1 MNQVIRCAAI
11 AAILGV
17 ATAASAQ
24 DPSIPDN
31 KNPIT
36 RLDNIT
42 GVTCTFPVSVN
53 VTWGKDAAPPTTRV
67 RAAGGPVLTVKVESL
82 DPAGATG
89 EFTSPSRAEAVVHQY
104 GWNMH
109 IMEPSRTGRM
119 MLLTIFGRVSTG
131 ERLKAV
137 FSRSDYL
144 PIDLPGFASE
154 PDASQYY
161 GDCEV
166 TR

>member
-1 MNQVIRCAAI
+1 MNKWI
-11 AAILGV
+11 GV
-17 ATAASAQ
+17 AVVVAVVGIARVVSAQ

-31 KNPIT
+31 KDPLT

-42 GVTCTFPVSVN
+42 GVTCTFPVSTS
-53 VTWGKDAAPPTTRV
+53 VTWGKEAAPPTTRV

-89 EFTSPSRAEAVVHQY
+89 EFTAPSRAEAVVQQY

-119 MLLTIFGRVSTG
+119 MLLTLFGRVSTG
-131 ERLKAV
+131 QRLKAV
-137 FSRSDYL
+137 YSRSDYL

-154 PDASQYY
+154 PEASQYY